1 MDTRTNYHQSLKA
14 MQDLL
19 MHMGATVEKQIYR
32 AVDSLKNLDGALAQS
47 IIDED
52 DALDQMMLDVEDR
65 CLRLVALQQP
75 MAGDLRIITMAGKLA
90 VDLERIADHAVDIAK
105 ITRRLTGEE
114 LIKPIVDLPRMAEL
128 CIKMLQESLL
138 AYTEGN
144 VNRAAYM
151 AELDDEVD
159 RIYSTVLNEVMPM
172 LSNDNVRNK
181 QLMQL
186 MMAAHYL
193 ERVADHATNIAEGVI
208 FMVTGKRKDLN
219 K

>member
-1 MDTRTNYHQSLKA
+1 
-14 MQDLL
+14 MQDQL
-19 MHMGATVEKQIYR
+19 MLMGDTVEKMIYR
-32 AVDSLKNLDGALAQS
+32 AVDSLKNLDAAEAQNV
-47 IIDED
+47 IDED
-52 DALDQMMLDVEDR
+52 DLLDTMLLDIEDR

-75 MAGDLRIITMAGKLA
+75 MAVDLRIISMASKVA

-105 ITRRLTGEE
+105 ITKRLVGEQ
-114 LIKPIVDLPRMAEL
+114 LIKPVVDLPRMAEL
-128 CIKMLQESLL
+128 CIKMLQEALL

-144 VNRAAYM
+144 VNRAAYT

-159 RIYSTVLNEVMPM
+159 RIYSTVVNEVMVL
-172 LSNDNVRNK
+172 LSNDALRNK
-181 QLMQL
+181 QLIQL

-193 ERVADHATNIAEGVI
+193 ERVADHATNIGEGVI

>member
-14 MQDLL
+14 MQNLL
-19 MHMGATVEKQIYR
+19 MHMGATVERQIFR

-47 IIDED
+47 VIDED

-75 MAGDLRIITMAGKLA
+75 MAGDLRIISMATKLA
-90 VDLERIADHAVDIAK
+90 VDLERIADHAVDIAR
-105 ITRRLTGEE
+105 ITKRLVGEE
-114 LIKPIVDLPRMAEL
+114 LIKPVVDLPKMAEL

-159 RIYSTVLNEVMPM
+159 RIYSGVINEVLPL
-172 LSNDNVRNK
+172 LSNDALRNK

-193 ERVADHATNIAEGVI
+193 ERVADHATNIGEGVI

>member
-1 MDTRTNYHQSLKA
+1 MDTRTNYHQSLKD
-14 MQDLL
+14 MQNLL
-19 MHMGATVEKQIYR
+19 MHMGATVERQIFR
-32 AVDSLKNLDGALAQS
+32 AVDSLKNLDAALAQS

-105 ITRRLTGEE
+105 ITRRLAGEE
-114 LIKPIVDLPRMAEL
+114 LLKPIVDLPRMADL

-172 LSNDNVRNK
+172 MSNDVARNR

-193 ERVADHATNIAEGVI
+193 ERVADHATNIGEGVI

>member
-1 MDTRTNYHQSLKA
+1 M
-14 MQDLL
+14 
-19 MHMGATVEKQIYR
+19 EKQIFR
-32 AVDSLKNLDGALAQS
+32 AVDSLKNLDSALAQS

-105 ITRRLTGEE
+105 ITRRLAGEE
-114 LIKPIVDLPRMAEL
+114 LIKPIVDLPRMADL
-128 CIKMLQESLL
+128 CIKMLKESLL

-172 LSNDNVRNK
+172 MSNDVARNK

-193 ERVADHATNIAEGVI
+193 ERVADHATNIGEGVI

>member
-1 MDTRTNYHQSLKA
+1 MDTRTNYHQSLKD
-14 MQDLL
+14 MQNLL
-19 MHMGATVEKQIYR
+19 MHMGATVEKQIFR
-32 AVDSLKNLDGALAQS
+32 AVDSLKNLDAALAQS

-105 ITRRLTGEE
+105 ITRRLAGEE
-114 LIKPIVDLPRMAEL
+114 LLKPIVDLPRMADL

-172 LSNDNVRNK
+172 MSNDVARNR

-193 ERVADHATNIAEGVI
+193 ERVADHATNIGEGVI

>member
-52 DALDQMMLDVEDR
+52 DDLDQMMLDVEDR
-65 CLRLVALQQP
+65 CLRLIALQQP

-114 LIKPIVDLPRMAEL
+114 LLKPIVDLPRMADL

-172 LSNDNVRNK
+172 MSNDTVRNK

>member
-1 MDTRTNYHQSLKA
+1 
-14 MQDLL
+14 MQNLL
-19 MHMGATVEKQIYR
+19 MHMGATVERQIFR

-47 IIDED
+47 VIDED

-75 MAGDLRIITMAGKLA
+75 MAGDLRIISMATKLA
-90 VDLERIADHAVDIAK
+90 VDLERIADHAVDIAR
-105 ITRRLTGEE
+105 ITKRLVGEE
-114 LIKPIVDLPRMAEL
+114 LIKPVVDLPKMAEL

-159 RIYSTVLNEVMPM
+159 RIYSGVINEVLPL
-172 LSNDNVRNK
+172 LSNDALRNK

-193 ERVADHATNIAEGVI
+193 ERVADHATNIGEGVI